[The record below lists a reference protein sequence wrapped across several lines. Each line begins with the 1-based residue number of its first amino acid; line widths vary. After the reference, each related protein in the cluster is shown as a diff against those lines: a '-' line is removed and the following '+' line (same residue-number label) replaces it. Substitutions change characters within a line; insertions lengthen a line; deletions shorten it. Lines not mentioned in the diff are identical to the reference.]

1 MYHSRHFLSECSLTS
16 VKLTQGQFTWRHR
29 TFLRELADVAET
41 DGPRK
46 RNSSKTAGG
55 IRVIMKDVKP
65 ENKKYITSVFDTGG
79 RDWDLRM
86 DLDM

>member
-1 MYHSRHFLSECSLTS
+1 MDQERGT
-16 VKLTQGQFTWRHR
+16 G
-29 TFLRELADVAET
+29 D
-41 DGPRK
+41 
-46 RNSSKTAGG
+46 

>member
-1 MYHSRHFLSECSLTS
+1 ME
-16 VKLTQGQFTWRHR
+16 K
-29 TFLRELADVAET
+29 

-46 RNSSKTAGG
+46 RNSCKTAGG
-55 IRVIMKDVKP
+55 IRDIERDVKP
-65 ENKKYITSVFDTGG
+65 ENKKYIPSVFDTGG

>member
-1 MYHSRHFLSECSLTS
+1 M
-16 VKLTQGQFTWRHR
+16 
-29 TFLRELADVAET
+29 RELADVVEK

-46 RNSSKTAGG
+46 RNSCKTAGG
-55 IRVIMKDVKP
+55 IRNIEKDVKP
-65 ENKKYITSVFDTGG
+65 ENKKYIPSVFDTGG